1 MSTFDP
7 LKHQVETAG
16 VLAGKTIGITAS
28 RKAEEQAAAFERSGA
43 QVLLAPTVR
52 IVPVEDD
59 AALLEVTEQVI
70 AHPPQV
76 LLVTTGYGLNGWL
89 EAARARGLQADLMA
103 ALEGAEILVR
113 GAKGRGAVRAL
124 SWQDAGMAAE
134 ERTSALV
141 DLALERGVAG
151 KHVVIQQHGSPD
163 AAQED
168 RLVRAGATVT
178 AAVPH
183 RWEVPEEPQKVQ
195 RLLEETLAGRVD
207 AITFTAAPA
216 VVALFDAARTA
227 GVLDA
232 LVQKFKASVIAA
244 SVGPVTSEPLE
255 AEGITPLAPERYR
268 LGALIKELTGAL
280 STSDARGEQA

>member
-7 LKHQVETAG
+7 VTPQTETTG
-16 VLAGKTIGITAS
+16 VLTGKTIGITAS

-70 AHPPQV
+70 ANPPQV

-89 EAARARGLQADLMA
+89 EAARARGREADLLA

-124 SWQDAGMAAE
+124 GWQDAGMAVE

-141 DLALERGVAG
+141 DLALERGVTG
-151 KHVVIQQHGSPD
+151 KHLVIQQHGSPD
-163 AAQED
+163 TAQED
-168 RLVRAGATVT
+168 RLVRAGARVT

-183 RWEVPEEPQKVQ
+183 RWEAPEEPQRVQ
-195 RLLEETLAGRVD
+195 QLLDETLAGRVD
-207 AITFTAAPA
+207 AVTFTAAPA
-216 VVALFDAARTA
+216 VVALFDAARAA

-232 LVQKFKASVIAA
+232 LVQKFETSVIAA

-280 STSDARGEQA
+280 SAPGTQDE